1 MVLSATQQG
10 CTQTPVQRRLK
21 SSRFAAARP
30 MTTTSTI
37 LDTFWPTSGSAELL
51 VNERGWL
58 VPTDAYLQLF
68 LARPEL
74 ALVPESCDAEV
85 ALHERLAQAPRSV
98 VSEREL
104 ARLADADARDNY
116 RHYLTLRDG
125 LLAAGTLEAW
135 YLHTL
140 RAAPINVP
148 PVFLDWVVQG
158 ILCKVLDG
166 MPQDATGARIARA
179 AELLFRP
186 QRITVQDGHV
196 LSGDQAVLDMM
207 QETGGLGEL
216 GRLLKQSDM
225 AVRAVDLQVLRDDN
239 APRYWQTMHRHHFV
253 LDLTHEVSNTL
264 SHGLKLTMTRA
275 DSGLSALAR
284 VLEGWVVHFLGLRV
298 SIKPEPSVDDAQW
311 RWHVGLDVTSTALL
325 NDLYLGQSVDPS
337 RMKQLLSLFRLTFD
351 DPHDMRADVAGKP
364 VYLGLAMTADQ
375 VVKLKPQNLLLN
387 LPLRSAS

>member
-1 MVLSATQQG
+1 VS
-10 CTQTPVQRRLK
+10 
-21 SSRFAAARP
+21 
-30 MTTTSTI
+30 
-37 LDTFWPTSGSAELL
+37 TFWSDSGNADLR
-51 VNERGWL
+51 VNARGWL
-58 VPTDAYLQLF
+58 EPTEAYLRLF

-74 ALVPESCDAEV
+74 ALVEESCTAEI
-85 ALHERLAQAPRSV
+85 ALHQRLTQAPGSTV
-98 VSEREL
+98 TDLDL
-104 ARLADADARDNY
+104 AKLVDADARDNY
-116 RHYLTLRDG
+116 RHFLSFRDA
-125 LLAAGTLEAW
+125 LLAAGSLEGW
-135 YLHTL
+135 YLSTL
-140 RAAPINVP
+140 RSGSVTVP
-148 PVFLDWVVQG
+148 PVFMDWVVQG
-158 ILCKVLDG
+158 MLCQVLDG
-166 MPQDATGARIARA
+166 VPQDATGARIARA

-275 DSGLSALAR
+275 DSGLTALAR
-284 VLEGWVVHFLGLRV
+284 VLEAWVLHFLGVRV
-298 SIKPEPSVDDAQW
+298 TIKPEPSVEDAQW
-311 RWHVGLDVTSTALL
+311 RWHVGLDVTSSALL
-325 NDLYLGQSVDPS
+325 NDLYLGQAVDPS
-337 RMKQLLSLFRLTFD
+337 RMKQLLSLFCLTFD
-351 DPHDMRADVAGKP
+351 DPQDMRADVAGKP

-387 LPLRSAS
+387 LPLRALQ